1 MTFPA
6 HQAGHGGW
14 APLRAVTAVIALY
27 AFVLN
32 AILGGLVPLP
42 ASISHG
48 VLCLGQADD
57 AGPAM
62 PDSSHAHHQ
71 SCCTVAGPMLQAA
84 LPEID
89 AYAVVWP
96 PRAGQSR
103 IAWQRKAA
111 HFVRGPPGAIPR
123 PRGPP
128 VV

>member
-1 MTFPA
+1 MVTRPHCGTAGFIPVIPEHSLSTAARAPQHRAALRDRHGAGTADGVSRVTMTFPA

-71 SCCTVAGPMLQAA
+71 SCCTVAGP
-84 LPEID
+84 
-89 AYAVVWP
+89 
-96 PRAGQSR
+96 
-103 IAWQRKAA
+103 K
-111 HFVRGPPGAIPR
+111 
-123 PRGPP
+123 
-128 VV
+128 

>member
-1 MTFPA
+1 M
-6 HQAGHGGW
+6 
-14 APLRAVTAVIALY
+14 RAVTAVIALY

-57 AGPAM
+57 ASPAV
-62 PDSSHAHHQ
+62 PDPSHAHHQ
-71 SCCTVAGPMLQAA
+71 SCCTVAGPMLQVA

-89 AYAVVWP
+89 AHAVVWP
-96 PRAGQSR
+96 PRAVLSR